1 MLLEFEQKVADFIS
15 ANELFS
21 PVDKARLPAAK
32 VLLAVS
38 GGADSTALL
47 YAIPALNSKN
57 VLGAELL
64 CAHINH
70 QLRGAE
76 SDSDEDFVIAQSAR
90 LKLAITTRR
99 VDVRGYAG
107 RNKLSI
113 ETAARELRIKNLLE
127 IAMANNCKS
136 IATAHQK
143 NDNAETILQRLTRGT
158 GFRGLGGIWPMRVF
172 GYESVGLSSTP
183 PNKFEGATQYY
194 SRFVRP
200 LLCVRRD
207 EIIEYLEQRNLK
219 WQTDHTNADCTYRR
233 NYIRHR
239 LLPTLQ
245 QDSIGSLVEQL
256 SELSESARRFYKL
269 VCSRADE
276 VWPKTADTYGINCAG
291 EKVTLDS
298 KMLLAQ
304 PQPVM
309 VELVRRSL
317 TAVGCGERDL
327 TQRHYERILQLA
339 EQNVSGKKIELP
351 GRFVVGAE
359 YGNLIFAQPQKS
371 EIRSQKADVRRQKTE
386 DRRQKAE
393 DRNQKA
399 EDRSQK
405 SDVRRQKTEVGRQ
418 KSEDSNQKT
427 EVRNQSSVVLE
438 VPGQIRFD
446 RYLIETAIFEAEEGE
461 LEKFKSGKNNFIERF
476 DFDKIKPPLVV
487 RFRKPGDRFVPLGL
501 GEDKKVGKFLTA
513 ARVPQEVR
521 QKLLIVAD
529 SERIIWVWPIRIAE
543 QAKVTSGTR
552 KILQLQIT
560 SMPMQAK

>member
-1 MLLEFEQKVADFIS
+1 MLSEFEQKVGDFIK
-15 ANELFS
+15 ANELFGS
-21 PVDKARLPAAK
+21 ADK

-47 YAIPALNSKN
+47 YAMRALSSEN
-57 VLGAELL
+57 VFGAKLL

-76 SDSDEDFVIAQSAR
+76 AESDEDFVIAQAAEQ
-90 LKLAITTRR
+90 KLAVTTKR
-99 VDVRGYAG
+99 VDVRGFAG

-113 ETAARELRIKNLLE
+113 ETAARKLRIKNLIE
-127 IAMANNCKS
+127 IARASNCDCV
-136 IATAHQK
+136 ATAHQK

-172 GYESVGLSSTP
+172 GDEFTDVCKTNETVVKTRGTNGLSSTP
-183 PNKFEGATQYY
+183 PNKFEGGTQYCPN
-194 SRFVRP
+194 FVRP
-200 LLCVRRD
+200 LLCVGRD
-207 EIIEYLEQRNLK
+207 EIIKYLEQRNLK
-219 WQTDHTNADCTYRR
+219 WRQDHTNADCTYRR

-239 LLPTLQ
+239 LLPVLQ
-245 QDSIGSLVEQL
+245 QDCSGSLVEQL

-276 VWPKTADTYGINCAG
+276 VWPKAADCAG

-304 PQPVM
+304 SQPVM

-327 TQRHYERILQLA
+327 TQRHYEGILRLA
-339 EQNVSGKKIELP
+339 EQNVSGRKIDLP
-351 GRFVVGAE
+351 SEFVVGAE
-359 YGNLIFAQPQKS
+359 YGNLIFSGPARSPVLRRESLGPEKRPHS
-371 EIRSQKADVRRQKTE
+371 EEQIVES
-386 DRRQKAE
+386 
-393 DRNQKA
+393 
-399 EDRSQK
+399 
-405 SDVRRQKTEVGRQ
+405 TEV
-418 KSEDSNQKT
+418 
-427 EVRNQSSVVLE
+427 E
-438 VPGQIRFD
+438 VPGETRFGRNLVKATVLD
-446 RYLIETAIFEAEEGE
+446 AGFSMLHRKVSCGDTRR
-461 LEKFKSGKNNFIERF
+461 KTKSRIQFIERF
-476 DFDKIKPPLVV
+476 DIDKIKPPLVV

-501 GEDKKVGKFLTA
+501 GEEKKVGKFLTA

-529 SERIIWVWPIRIAE
+529 SKKIIWVWPIRICE
-543 QAKVTSGTR
+543 QAKVTGGTR

-560 SMPMQAK
+560 RMPMQAK

>member
-1 MLLEFEQKVADFIS
+1 MLSEFEQKVGDFIK
-15 ANELFS
+15 ANELFGS
-21 PVDKARLPAAK
+21 ADKI
-32 VLLAVS
+32 LLAVS

-47 YAIPALNSKN
+47 YAMRALSSEN
-57 VLGAELL
+57 VFGAKLL

-76 SDSDEDFVIAQSAR
+76 ADSDEDFVIAQAAE
-90 LKLAITTRR
+90 LKLAITTKR
-99 VDVRGYAG
+99 VDVRGFAG

-113 ETAARELRIKNLLE
+113 ETAARKLRIKNLLE
-127 IAMANNCKS
+127 IARANNCDCV
-136 IATAHQK
+136 ATAHQK

-172 GYESVGLSSTP
+172 GDEFTDVCKTNETVVKTRGTNGLTSTP
-183 PNKFEGATQYY
+183 PNKFEGGTQYCPN
-194 SRFVRP
+194 FVRP

-207 EIIEYLEQRNLK
+207 EIIKYLQERNLK
-219 WQTDHTNADCTYRR
+219 WRQDHTNADCTYRR

-245 QDSIGSLVEQL
+245 QDCSGSLVEQL

-276 VWPKTADTYGINCAG
+276 VWQKVADCVG

-304 PQPVM
+304 SQPVM

-317 TAVGCGERDL
+317 TAIGCGERDL
-327 TQRHYERILQLA
+327 TQRHYEGILRLA
-339 EQNVSGKKIELP
+339 EQNISGRKIMLP
-351 GRFVVGAE
+351 GEFVVGAE
-359 YGNLIFAQPQKS
+359 YGNLFFSRPQKS
-371 EIRSQKADVRRQKTE
+371 EIRSQK
-386 DRRQKAE
+386 
-393 DRNQKA
+393 
-399 EDRSQK
+399 
-405 SDVRRQKTEVGRQ
+405 
-418 KSEDSNQKT
+418 T
-427 EVRNQSSVVLE
+427 EVRNQKSEVRNLSSVLAVRHPVDCPLSAVVLE
-438 VPGQIRFD
+438 VPGQTRFG
-446 RYLIETAIFEAEEGE
+446 RYLIEATVLDARYSM
-461 LEKFKSGKNNFIERF
+461 LDTRKKTKSRIENRESRIQFVERF

-501 GEDKKVGKFLTA
+501 GEEKKVGKFLTA

-529 SERIIWVWPIRIAE
+529 SERIIWVWPIRIGE

-560 SMPMQAK
+560 DMPMQAK

>member
-21 PVDKARLPAAK
+21 PVDKSRLPAAK

-47 YAIPALNSKN
+47 YAMPALSSEN
-57 VLGAELL
+57 VFRAELL

-113 ETAARELRIKNLLE
+113 ETAARELRIKNLVD
-127 IAMANNCKS
+127 IARANNCKA

-239 LLPTLQ
+239 LLPALQ
-245 QDSIGSLVEQL
+245 QDCTGLLVEQL

-304 PQPVM
+304 AQPVM

-371 EIRSQKADVRRQKTE
+371 EIRR
-386 DRRQKAE
+386 
-393 DRNQKA
+393 QKA

-427 EVRNQSSVVLE
+427 EVRNLSSVVLE

>member
-1 MLLEFEQKVADFIS
+1 MADFIR
-15 ANELFS
+15 ANELFGN
-21 PVDKARLPAAK
+21 VDKARLPAAK

-47 YAIPALNSKN
+47 YAMRALSSEN
-57 VLGAELL
+57 VFRAEML

-76 SDSDEDFVIAQSAR
+76 ADSDEDFVIAQAAR

-127 IAMANNCKS
+127 IARANNCKA

-172 GYESVGLSSTP
+172 GYEF
-183 PNKFEGATQYY
+183 K
-194 SRFVRP
+194 FVRP

-207 EIIEYLEQRNLK
+207 EIIKYLEQRNLK
-219 WQTDHTNADCTYRR
+219 WRQDHTNADCTYRR

-239 LLPTLQ
+239 LLPALQ
-245 QDSIGSLVEQL
+245 QDCTGLLVEQL

-327 TQRHYERILQLA
+327 TQRHYEGILQLA
-339 EQNVSGKKIELP
+339 EQNVSGKKVELP
-351 GRFVVGAE
+351 GGLVVGTE
-359 YGNLIFAQPQKS
+359 YENLIFARPQKL
-371 EIRSQKADVRRQKTE
+371 EVR
-386 DRRQKAE
+386 
-393 DRNQKA
+393 
-399 EDRSQK
+399 
-405 SDVRRQKTEVGRQ
+405 
-418 KSEDSNQKT
+418 NQKT
-427 EVRNQSSVVLE
+427 EVRNLSSVVCPLSSVVLE
-438 VPGQIRFD
+438 VPGQTRFD
-446 RYLIETAIFEAEEGE
+446 RYLIETAIFEAEEDE
-461 LEKFKSGKNNFIERF
+461 LEKFKAGKNNFIERF

-487 RFRKPGDRFVPLGL
+487 RFRRTGDRFVPLGL
-501 GEDKKVGKFLTA
+501 GEEKKVGKFLTA

-529 SERIIWVWPIRIAE
+529 SERIIWIWPIRIAE
-543 QAKVTSGTR
+543 QAKVTSGTQ

-560 SMPMQAK
+560 DMPMQAK